1 MYEVKLFCQKCNFVP
16 YSLDMFLEAIDKI
29 NALGEKSI
37 PFIFIIDYRLQKP
50 VILPLKQVNPDQ
62 ILYSV
67 NGFTNSAKL
76 NSSDKKLKFNY
87 TSVEYTR
94 YQKAFDLVQKH
105 IRHGNSFLLNLTMP
119 SKVACNYTLKE
130 IFHLSRAKYKLWFKD
145 QFIVFSPEIF
155 IKTNGRKISSFPMK
169 GTIDANLPDAKNKL
183 LTSKKEVAEHYTIV
197 DLIRNDLSMVAKK
210 VRVAS
215 FQYIDHIKTH
225 NRELLQMSSEVTGE
239 LPENYREHLG
249 DILYSLLPAGSISG
263 APKKKTL
270 EVINEAEQYERGYF
284 TGIFG
289 IFDGKNLDSGVMIRY
304 IEKTNN
310 GLIYKSGGGITSQSD
325 CKQEY
330 QELINKI
337 YVPIA

>member
-1 MYEVKLFCQKCNFVP
+1 MSQLVFDE
-16 YSLDMFLEAIDKI
+16 I
-29 NALGEKSI
+29 NNLSGRRI
-37 PFIFIIDYRLQKP
+37 PFLFIIDYELQQP
-50 VILPLKQVNPDQ
+50 VIIPLEQVNPDD
-62 ILYSV
+62 ILYSI
-67 NGFTNSAKL
+67 NGISNTTTPEPPRNKL
-76 NSSDKKLKFNY
+76 MFNY
-87 TSVEYTR
+87 TPVDYTR
-94 YQKAFDLVQKH
+94 YQKAFDLAQKH

-119 SKVACNYTLKE
+119 SKVECNYTLKE
-130 IFHLSRAKYKLWFKD
+130 IFYFSRAKYKLWFKD

-155 IKTNGRKISSFPMK
+155 VKINGRKISSFPMK
-169 GTIDANLPDAKNKL
+169 GTIDAEIPDAENKL
-183 LTSKKEVAEHYTIV
+183 LSSKKEVAEHYTIV
-197 DLIRNDLSMVAKK
+197 DLIRNDLSMIAKN
-210 VRVAS
+210 VRVAR

-225 NRELLQMSSEVTGE
+225 KRELLQMSSEITGE
-239 LPENYREHLG
+239 LPENYHEHLG

-270 EVINEAEQYERGYF
+270 EVIKEAEQYERGYF

-304 IEKTNN
+304 IEKTKD